1 MNRIFVFCMLFVFS
15 FSALAADS
23 VIPIQTITSLLAQFS
38 SLELSWMGLTICLLM
53 FFLIKFD
60 RFAVSYGPEILTTMG
75 IVGCFACIAWA
86 LLHFNSNNLTASI
99 PLLLD
104 GIKTAFCSSF
114 IGVVGALSIR
124 FRHKLTKSTFHQSGK
139 EAESASMGD
148 LVKEITH
155 LRKTLAGDEEGS
167 LLSQVKMLRQ
177 DSNDQQRKLQA
188 SFDHFAKH
196 MTENNQ
202 KAFIEALKEAIKDF
216 NQNLTEQFG
225 ENFKHLNQAVEKLVT
240 WQQQYKDELEVIKQY
255 QSQFTGDMKQASEAF
270 STIVDHAKQF
280 TDIAQNLKLLL
291 ESMDKQKDVLFTQE
305 KALSELL
312 VTMNDH
318 IPDFSENTRKMISE
332 ISDGVKHVQEETV
345 KIISDYSSEIQT
357 VNSDMKNTLADV
369 IKGTH
374 SSLADGIK
382 DGVKT
387 IQESIT
393 EVQSQTAEI
402 IKNHGV
408 QLQSTQAEMKTVL
421 IDGINKSQHEVNAGL
436 QENARIIKEGVLAL
450 DKELEK
456 SLTDSLTSLGKQLA
470 SLSEKFVQDYLP
482 LTERL
487 REVVRLA
494 KYSEAA

>member
-1 MNRIFVFCMLFVFS
+1 MGAAFGWVGFVGS
-15 FSALAADS
+15 FRFYNCRKWLK
-23 VIPIQTITSLLAQFS
+23 S
-38 SLELSWMGLTICLLM
+38 S
-53 FFLIKFD
+53 
-60 RFAVSYGPEILTTMG
+60 
-75 IVGCFACIAWA
+75 
-86 LLHFNSNNLTASI
+86 
-99 PLLLD
+99 
-104 GIKTAFCSSF
+104 
-114 IGVVGALSIR
+114 
-124 FRHKLTKSTFHQSGK
+124 
-139 EAESASMGD
+139 
-148 LVKEITH
+148 
-155 LRKTLAGDEEGS
+155 
-167 LLSQVKMLRQ
+167 
-177 DSNDQQRKLQA
+177 
-188 SFDHFAKH
+188 
-196 MTENNQ
+196 
-202 KAFIEALKEAIKDF
+202 IKDF

-421 IDGINKSQHEVNAGL
+421 IEGINKSQHEVNAGL

-470 SLSEKFVQDYLP
+470 SLSEKFVHDYLP